1 MNHEHN
7 VEAQLGW
14 LRDHL
19 QKDHDILT
27 AMNVKVDQL
36 LSQYKDQDDRIDDIE
51 ERVRDLEYARWK
63 LVGVVA
69 AASVVVPVVV
79 SGIAQRLLK

>member
-1 MNHEHN
+1 MNNEHT

-19 QKDHDILT
+19 QKDHDLLT

-36 LSQYKDQDDRIDDIE
+36 LSQFKDQGRRIDDIE
-51 ERVRDLEYARWK
+51 QRLRDLEYARWK
-63 LVGVVA
+63 MVGIVA
-69 AASVVVPVVV
+69 AAAVVVPVIVSVV
-79 SGIAQRLLK
+79 ARRLLK

>member
-1 MNHEHN
+1 MNHEHT

-14 LRDHL
+14 LRDHMVR
-19 QKDHDILT
+19 DHDILT

>member
-1 MNHEHN
+1 MNHEHT

-19 QKDHDILT
+19 QRDHDILT

-63 LVGVVA
+63 LVGIVA

-79 SGIAQRLLK
+79 SSIAQRLLR

>member
-36 LSQYKDQDDRIDDIE
+36 LHQFKDQDRRIDDLE

-63 LVGVVA
+63 MMGMVA
-69 AASVVVPVVV
+69 AGSVVVPVIV
-79 SGIAQRLLK
+79 SAVAQRLLK